1 LAAIR
6 RRFSCAATAATALAV
21 TLLSGCAL
29 LPAPLG
35 AARGGDGTSVAAGA
49 AVAAAGPASAAAS
62 APPAATVKLDISAPA
77 ALVALLGLHLDLARL
92 QSLGDDAALDDS
104 EIDRLVAAVPA
115 QARELLQT
123 EGYFDAQVEARV
135 EARPAGEAP
144 PAFGSS
150 ASSPARVRI
159 EVVAG
164 PRSRVGTLQLS
175 ASGELDRRLADGQ
188 ADAKALFADLRKTW
202 PLRAGSPFRNDD
214 WVAAKAQTLERLR
227 SAGYAAGDIADSG
240 AEVDTAAQSVA
251 LRLSVASGPRFLVG
265 AVHVEGLSRQDE
277 AIALGLIQLSP
288 GQPLTEAALLD
299 VQERLRKAGLYEAV
313 SVTFNPDPEQAV
325 AAAVTV
331 QLREAALQQ
340 ATVGA
345 GYSANSGQRLT
356 LEHTHRRVFGL
367 TATAYNKFEWGR
379 DKQFW
384 QGDLTSHP
392 DENNRRYLLG
402 GQFERDKSANDVVL
416 SQRLRIGSSRDVG
429 RAERLVYAEL
439 LHSRQDGAILS
450 IVAQA
455 ASLNFNA
462 IWRDLDNPLLPTRG
476 LTASLQSAL
485 GDAGSQHGASGPFGR
500 LYGRVTGYLP
510 LGGSWYGQARA
521 EAGQIFKSDA
531 VIVPDA
537 LGFRAGGDESVRGY
551 PYRSLSP
558 LQSGTNVGGSVMATG
573 SVEVAHPI
581 SAAMPALWGAIFFD
595 AGRAATNWAAWS
607 PARGYGFGVR
617 WRSPVGPLRVDW
629 AWGSELRRGRLH
641 LSVGIAF

>member
-1 LAAIR
+1 LVAIR
-6 RRFSCAATAATALAV
+6 RRSSRAATATAALAA
-21 TLLSGCAL
+21 TLLTGCAL
-29 LPAPLG
+29 IPALPG
-35 AARGGDGTSVAAGA
+35 AAPSGDGTSLATGAA
-49 AVAAAGPASAAAS
+49 AVAAASPASAAAS
-62 APPAATVKLDISAPA
+62 AAQSASVKLDISAPA
-77 ALVALLGLHLDLARL
+77 ALATLLGLHLDLARL
-92 QSLGDDAALDDS
+92 QTLGDDAALDDG

-123 EGYFDAQVEARV
+123 EGYFDAEVEARV
-135 EARPAGEAP
+135 EARPVAATANGS
-144 PAFGSS
+144 GSS
-150 ASSPARVRI
+150 SPTQVRI
-159 EVVAG
+159 DVVAG
-164 PRSRVGTLQLS
+164 PRSRVGALQLS

-188 ADAKALFADLRKTW
+188 ADASALLADLRKSW

-277 AIALGLIQLSP
+277 AIALGLIQLGA

-299 VQERLRKAGLYEAV
+299 VQERLRKAALYEAV

-331 QLREAALQQ
+331 QLREASLQQ

-402 GQFERDKSANDVVL
+402 GQFERDKSANDIVL
-416 SQRLRIGSSRDVG
+416 SQRLRIGRSRDVG

-455 ASLNFNA
+455 ASLNFNG

-485 GDAGSQHGASGPFGR
+485 GDAGSLHGPSGPFAR

-510 LGGSWYGQARA
+510 LGASWYGQARA
-521 EAGQIFKSDA
+521 EAGQIFKNDA

-558 LQSGTNVGGSVMATG
+558 LQSGSNVGGNVLATG

-595 AGRAATNWAAWS
+595 AGRAATNWTTWT

-641 LSVGIAF
+641 FSVGIAF